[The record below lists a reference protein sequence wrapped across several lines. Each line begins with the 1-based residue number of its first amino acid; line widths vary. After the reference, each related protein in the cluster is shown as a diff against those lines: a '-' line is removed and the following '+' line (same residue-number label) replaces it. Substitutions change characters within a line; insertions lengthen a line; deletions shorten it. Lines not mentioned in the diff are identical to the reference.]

1 MAGTA
6 TVTEYRSG
14 FVKKIHFDW
23 ASDTTETVTQ
33 ATTYPYDGRVID
45 VIFTPDAAAT
55 QPSDSYDVTLED
67 ADGTDVLNALGA
79 NLSNAATV
87 RKVQEDK
94 TGAVANSILTLKVAA
109 AGENKGGLVDV
120 YIR

>member
-6 TVTEYRSG
+6 VVTEYRVNS
-14 FVKKIHFDW
+14 VKKIHFDW
-23 ASDTTETVTQ
+23 TTDTSGAVTQ
-33 ATTYPYDGRVID
+33 ATTYAYDGRVID
-45 VIFTPDAAAT
+45 VVFTPDSAGT
-55 QPSDSYDVTLED
+55 QPTNAYDVTLTD
-67 ADGTDVLNALGA
+67 ADGTDVLNGLGA
-79 NLSNAATV
+79 DLSNAAAV

-94 TGAVANSILTLKVAA
+94 TGAVAGSVLTLNVAN